1 MKRNTF
7 TIVIG
12 GLLLVIFA
20 LLLFVFQVRQSEVA
34 VVTRFGKP
42 DRTMTKPGAYGRLP
56 WPIEKVHKLD
66 QRIQNFED
74 RFEETLTPDGYSL
87 LVNVYVGWK
96 VSEPELF
103 FPKFANGSLE
113 EAEKSL
119 EAIVRSAKNEI
130 VGKHPF
136 SHFISTDPNELKFA
150 QIEGEI
156 LAKIQ
161 EQVKANNY
169 GFEIRFLGIKKL
181 GLPEPVTQTVFER
194 MKSERQEL
202 VSRIENEGKE
212 QAEKIRSTA
221 ERDSAEI
228 LAKADAE
235 ATQIRGAGEAEAAKS
250 FAVFQ
255 QNPELATLILKLN
268 ALEQTL
274 KEKTT
279 LILDPSTPPLDL
291 LQKGSA
297 DNKPAPLAGSA
308 VEVGSKK

>member
-12 GLLLVIFA
+12 ALLLVIFG

-42 DRTMTKPGAYGRLP
+42 DRTVTTPGAYGRLP

-96 VSEPELF
+96 VSAPELF
-103 FPKFANGSLE
+103 FPKFANGSVE

-130 VGKHPF
+130 LGKHPF
-136 SHFISTDPNELKFA
+136 SHFISTDPKELKFA
-150 QIEGEI
+150 EIETQILE
-156 LAKIQ
+156 KVQ
-161 EQVKANNY
+161 QQVNANKY
-169 GFEIRFLGIKKL
+169 GVEVKFLGIKKL
-181 GLPEPVTQTVFER
+181 GLPESVTQTVFDR
-194 MKSERQEL
+194 MRSERQVQ
-202 VSRIENEGKE
+202 VSRIENQGKE
-212 QAEKIRSTA
+212 EAEKIRSHA
-221 ERDSAEI
+221 ERESAKI
-228 LAKADAE
+228 IAE
-235 ATQIRGAGEAEAAKS
+235 AEAQATRIRGEGEAEAAKS

-255 QNPELATLILKLN
+255 QNPELASLILKLN

-274 KEKTT
+274 KDKTT
-279 LILDPSTPPLDL
+279 LILDQNTPPLDL
-291 LQKGSA
+291 LQKSTVTEA
-297 DNKPAPLAGSA
+297 QKTTPSDVK
-308 VEVGSKK
+308 VGSRN

>member
-12 GLLLVIFA
+12 GLLLIIFG

-42 DRTMTKPGAYGRLP
+42 DRTKTEPGAYGRLP

-74 RFEETLTPDGYSL
+74 RFEETLTPDGYNL

-96 VSEPELF
+96 ISEPELF
-103 FPKFANGSLE
+103 FPKFANGSID

-136 SHFISTDPNELKFA
+136 SHFISTNPDELKFTE
-150 QIEGEI
+150 IENEI
-156 LAKIQ
+156 LAKVQQQVQ
-161 EQVKANNY
+161 ENKY
-169 GFEIRFLGIKKL
+169 GIEIKFLGIKKL
-181 GLPEPVTQTVFER
+181 GLPESVTQTVFER
-194 MKSERQEL
+194 MKSERQVL

-212 QAEKIRSTA
+212 QAERIRSTA
-221 ERDSAEI
+221 ERDSAKIIAE
-228 LAKADAE
+228 ADAQ
-235 ATQIRGAGEAEAAKS
+235 ATRIRGEGEAEAAKS

-255 QNPELATLILKLN
+255 QNPDLANLILKLN
-268 ALEQTL
+268 ALEQML

-279 LILDPSTPPLDL
+279 LILDQNTPPLDL
-291 LQKGSA
+291 LQKGASSA
-297 DNKPAPLAGSA
+297 DGARAGNK
-308 VEVGSKK
+308 